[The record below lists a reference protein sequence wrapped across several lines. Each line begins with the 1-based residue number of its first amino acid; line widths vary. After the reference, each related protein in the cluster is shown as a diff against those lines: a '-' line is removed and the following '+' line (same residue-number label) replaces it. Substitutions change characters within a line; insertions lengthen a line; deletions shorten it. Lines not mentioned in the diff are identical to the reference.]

1 MRAKSGGSLRVLP
14 FRLDLRAEVSFSKA
28 MDGLCSC
35 IGKVDIFSWGIR
47 AGLRF
52 TLICYKSFRDG

>member
-1 MRAKSGGSLRVLP
+1 
-14 FRLDLRAEVSFSKA
+14 

-35 IGKVDIFSWGIR
+35 IGKVDIFCWGIR

-52 TLICYKSFRDG
+52 SLIRYKSFRDG